1 MTIEEEFKLYADD
14 YYRQHEFV
22 GFDEECWEKEQPVR
36 DIIWPVR
43 QKYGRVDNEELLQP
57 FHDEAEVCHIQGQW
71 LHDAPIL
78 CAKVIDDDSF
88 VIRPDME
95 IMVQC
100 FGSDMVDDTEMN
112 VKYATY
118 AHGPYKEF
126 RKLIL
131 ESDGFA
137 DKFQLL
143 LHLDWALGCSMCI
156 PYGMYSQYDIKTD
169 ARDFD
174 KLTCE

>member
-1 MTIEEEFKLYADD
+1 MTIEEEFKLYADN
-14 YYRQHEFV
+14 YYNTHRFV
-22 GFDEECWEKEQPVR
+22 EMDEDWWEKEQPVR

-43 QKYGRVDNEELLQP
+43 QKYGRVDDEELLQP
-57 FHDEAEVCHIQGQW
+57 FHDEAKVCYIQGQW
-71 LHDAPIL
+71 LHEAPIL
-78 CAKVIDDDSF
+78 CAKVLDDNCL
-88 VIRPDME
+88 VRPDME

-143 LHLDWALGCSMCI
+143 MHLDWALGCSMCI
-156 PYGMYSQYDIKTD
+156 PYGLYTRYYIRTD
-169 ARDFD
+169 ARAFD
-174 KLTCE
+174 KLVCE